1 MLRTESPHV
10 LAVLATWRHNAV
22 LAVHNFADA
31 ACEVRHT
38 VPASERTPLTN
49 LRAPERNAPDGRER
63 HVLAMEPYA
72 HRWFLVGPLLDV
84 ICREPC

>member
-1 MLRTESPHV
+1 V

-38 VPASERTPLTN
+38 VPGAERTPEHS
-49 LRAPERNAPDGRER
+49 APNGRGR
-63 HVLAMEPYA
+63 HVLALGPYGY
-72 HRWFLVGPLLDV
+72 R
-84 ICREPC
+84 

>member
-1 MLRTESPHV
+1 MLRTESPHG

-22 LAVHNFADA
+22 LAVHNVADA

-38 VPASERTPLTN
+38 VPDVERTPLTN

-63 HVLAMEPYA
+63 HVLALEPYA
-72 HRWFLVGPLLDV
+72 HRWFRVGPLLDV
-84 ICREPC
+84 IRRESR